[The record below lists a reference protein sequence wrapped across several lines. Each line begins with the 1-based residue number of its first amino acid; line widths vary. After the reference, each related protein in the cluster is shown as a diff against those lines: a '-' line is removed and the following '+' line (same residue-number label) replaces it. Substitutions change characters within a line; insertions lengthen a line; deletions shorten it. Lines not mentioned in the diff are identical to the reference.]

1 MKAINLL
8 FLIILLVPSLGW
20 CFPVDIIL
28 QLKAP
33 YDVNTEET
41 LSLLAKQTIELFG
54 TGGNQSPDKIEGYL
68 GYVNTPVSGGYIT
81 VRVEDVYA
89 RILEQMSENEMVK
102 VIRVEWPDKT
112 PDGGWEPITYVSQ
125 CYDINNQP
133 YQCLQTIGSI
143 SK

>member
-28 QLKAP
+28 QLKSP

-89 RILEQMSENEMVK
+89 RILEQMNENERVK

-112 PDGGWEPITYVSQ
+112 PEGGWEPITYISQ

-133 YQCLQTIGSI
+133 YQCLQTIGVI